1 MRDAIIVLPYCNFA
15 LAKIHHHC
23 PNEGSGEAF
32 RRKTERFAYPR
43 KDTIMQRMTLESDN
57 E

>member
-32 RRKTERFAYPR
+32 RRKTERLR